1 MKTYQRA
8 IVAVAVGVGYPY
20 IELAWKCREGFRTS
34 EACVWGRSY
43 MPLSRWV
50 EPIII
55 APIVFLALTLLAR
68 LWSRRSP

>member
-1 MKTYQRA
+1 
-8 IVAVAVGVGYPY
+8 
-20 IELAWKCREGFRTS
+20 L
-34 EACVWGRSY
+34 GRSY